1 MYTLTE
7 FVYAVHFV
15 IPAWRPSPDPGLA
28 VSVEV
33 EVAGYRVDEVVVVG
47 ADGQAGPGGDAA
59 ELGQAAVGDQVHL
72 QARVAPLVAHPA
84 EILLGVHRGR
94 DLAETARQP
103 GLLGG

>member
-47 ADGQAGPGGDAA
+47 ADGQAGPGGNAA
-59 ELGQAAVGDQVHL
+59 ELGQAAVGDQVHD
-72 QARVAPLVAHPA
+72 QAGVERLLVDRD
-84 EILLGVHRGR
+84 EFFLGIHLDR
-94 DLAETARQP
+94 DLAEAARQP
-103 GLLGG
+103 GSLGG